1 MDNKDLILTAIDSYP
16 KLNGSQK
23 HLLKILANFDT
34 EVNAQTI
41 IEVMALKKQS
51 VYPNLK
57 KLLKLNL
64 IYKSEGRN
72 AFFSINKNT
81 IDEIIN
87 FYYRKQEILQN
98 SSIK

>member
-1 MDNKDLILTAIDSYP
+1 MNNKDLILTAIDNYP

-41 IEVMALKKQS
+41 IEVVALKKQS

-64 IYKSEGRN
+64 ICKSEGRN
-72 AFFSINKNT
+72 AFYSVNKNT
-81 IDEIIN
+81 IDDIIS
-87 FYYRKQEILQN
+87 FFHRKQKILQN